1 MMLWSQSD
9 LVKATA
15 GGLIGDWRNDGIAGV
30 SIDSRSIKS
39 DELFVAVK
47 AKRDGHNFIN
57 DAIRLGAKGA
67 LVDHIPAETPSN
79 TPLLLVPSVQ
89 EALENL
95 GKYRREKS
103 QAKLVAIT
111 GSVGKTSSKNML
123 KTILEL
129 QGKTHASPASFN
141 NYLGVPLTLANIPI
155 DAAYAVVE
163 IGMNKPGEIEP
174 LARMAAADVVLITA
188 IGKAHLEAFGD
199 IAGIAHEK
207 AQIVKG
213 LKNRGIAVL
222 NADTPGY
229 EILKKQTIKN
239 GSQFIS
245 FGGIDSNLR
254 AKKMQKLNGRIK
266 VQCQFN
272 DRDLEFIVGSS
283 GFHFAENS
291 LGVLLCVDCLGAN
304 IEKASQDL
312 AKWAPSSGR
321 GSFEK
326 ILLPS
331 GNIFLIDDAFNA
343 NPSSMKSALQLLTQR
358 TLNCSRTV
366 AFLGDMMELGGNEV
380 MLHEE
385 IISWPE
391 LDDVDIVHT
400 LGPLMYHLHKKLP
413 SKIKGHHYW
422 SKNEFIS
429 DLENILQE
437 GDKVLVK
444 SSKSVGLS
452 SIVDA
457 IRAMKK

>member
-1 MMLWSQSD
+1 MLWSQSD

-67 LVDHIPAETPSN
+67 LVDHIPADIPSN

-141 NYLGVPLTLANIPI
+141 NYLGVPLTLANLPI

-174 LARMAAADVVLITA
+174 LARMTAADVVLITA

-213 LKNRGIAVL
+213 LK
-222 NADTPGY
+222 
-229 EILKKQTIKN
+229 
-239 GSQFIS
+239 S
-245 FGGIDSNLR
+245 
-254 AKKMQKLNGRIK
+254 
-266 VQCQFN
+266 
-272 DRDLEFIVGSS
+272 
-283 GFHFAENS
+283 
-291 LGVLLCVDCLGAN
+291 
-304 IEKASQDL
+304 
-312 AKWAPSSGR
+312 
-321 GSFEK
+321 
-326 ILLPS
+326 
-331 GNIFLIDDAFNA
+331 
-343 NPSSMKSALQLLTQR
+343 
-358 TLNCSRTV
+358 
-366 AFLGDMMELGGNEV
+366 
-380 MLHEE
+380 
-385 IISWPE
+385 
-391 LDDVDIVHT
+391 
-400 LGPLMYHLHKKLP
+400 
-413 SKIKGHHYW
+413 
-422 SKNEFIS
+422 
-429 DLENILQE
+429 
-437 GDKVLVK
+437 
-444 SSKSVGLS
+444 
-452 SIVDA
+452 
-457 IRAMKK
+457 

>member
-15 GGLIGDWRNDGIAGV
+15 GDLIGDWRNDGIAGV
-30 SIDSRSIKS
+30 SIDSRSIKL
-39 DELFVAVK
+39 DELFVAVR

-67 LVDHIPAETPSN
+67 LVDHIPADIPSN

-95 GKYRREKS
+95 GKYGRERS

-141 NYLGVPLTLANIPI
+141 NYLGVPLTLANLPI
-155 DAAYAVVE
+155 DATYAVVE

-174 LARMAAADVVLITA
+174 LARMTAADVVLITA

-213 LKNRGIAVL
+213 LKSRGIAVL

-291 LGVLLCVDCLGAN
+291 LGVLLCTDCLGAD

-312 AKWAPSSGR
+312 AKWEPSSGR

-358 TLNCSRTV
+358 TLNCSRRV
-366 AFLGDMMELGGNEV
+366 AFLGDMLELGENEV

-391 LDDVDIVHT
+391 LADVDIIHT

-413 SKIKGHHYW
+413 SNIKGCHYE
-422 SKNEFIS
+422 SKNELIS

-452 SIVDA
+452 SVVDA

>member
-1 MMLWSQSD
+1 MLWSQSD
-9 LVKATA
+9 IVRATA
-15 GGLIGDWRNDGIAGV
+15 GNLIGDWRNDGISGV

-47 AKRDGHNFIN
+47 AKRDGHSFIN

-67 LVDHIPAETPSN
+67 LVDHIPADIPSN

-95 GKYRREKS
+95 GKYRRERS

-141 NYLGVPLTLANIPI
+141 NYLGVPLTLANLPI
-155 DAAYAVVE
+155 DATYAVVE

-174 LARMAAADVVLITA
+174 LARMTSADVVLITA

-213 LKNRGIAVL
+213 LKSTGIAVL

-245 FGGIDSNLR
+245 FGGKDSNLR

-266 VQCQFN
+266 VHCQFN
-272 DRDLEFIVGSS
+272 NRDLDFIVGSS

-312 AKWAPSSGR
+312 AKWEPSSGR

-358 TLNCSRTV
+358 TLNCSRRV
-366 AFLGDMMELGGNEV
+366 AFLGDMLELGGNEV

-391 LDDVDIVHT
+391 LADVDIIHT

-413 SKIKGHHYW
+413 SNIKGCHYA
-422 SKNEFIS
+422 SKNELIS

-457 IRAMKK
+457 IRAMRR

>member
-1 MMLWSQSD
+1 MLWSQSD
-9 LVKATA
+9 LVEATA
-15 GGLIGDWRNDGIAGV
+15 GDLIGDWRNDGIAGV

-39 DELFVAVK
+39 DELFVAIK

-67 LVDHIPAETPSN
+67 LVDHIPAEIPAN

-95 GKYRREKS
+95 GKYRRERS

-123 KTILEL
+123 KTILAL

-141 NYLGVPLTLANIPI
+141 NYLGVPLTLANLPI
-155 DAAYAVVE
+155 DATYAVVE

-174 LARMAAADVVLITA
+174 LARMTAADVVLITA

-213 LKNRGIAVL
+213 LKSTGIAVL

-245 FGGIDSNLR
+245 FGGKDSNLR

-266 VQCQFN
+266 VHCQFN
-272 DRDLEFIVGSS
+272 NRDLDFIVGSS

-312 AKWAPSSGR
+312 AKWEPSSGR

-358 TLNCSRTV
+358 TLNCSRRV
-366 AFLGDMMELGGNEV
+366 AFLGDMLELGGNEV

-391 LDDVDIVHT
+391 LADVDIIHT

-413 SKIKGHHYW
+413 SNIKGCHYA
-422 SKNEFIS
+422 SKNELIS

-457 IRAMKK
+457 IRAMRR

>member
-1 MMLWSQSD
+1 MLWSQSD
-9 LVKATA
+9 LVEATA
-15 GGLIGDWRNDGIAGV
+15 GDLIGDWRNDGIAGV

-39 DELFVAVK
+39 DELFVAIK

-67 LVDHIPAETPSN
+67 LVDHIPAEIPAN

-95 GKYRREKS
+95 GKYRRKRS

-123 KTILEL
+123 KTILAL

-141 NYLGVPLTLANIPI
+141 NYLGVPLTLANLPI
-155 DAAYAVVE
+155 DATYAVVE

-174 LARMAAADVVLITA
+174 LARMTAADVVLITA

-213 LKNRGIAVL
+213 LKSTGIAVL

-245 FGGIDSNLR
+245 FGGKDSNLR

-266 VQCQFN
+266 VHCQFN
-272 DRDLEFIVGSS
+272 NRDLDFIVGSS

-312 AKWAPSSGR
+312 AKWEPSSGR

-358 TLNCSRTV
+358 TLNCSRRV
-366 AFLGDMMELGGNEV
+366 AFLGDMLELGGNEV

-391 LDDVDIVHT
+391 LADVDIIHT

-413 SKIKGHHYW
+413 SNIKGCHYA
-422 SKNEFIS
+422 SKNELIS

-457 IRAMKK
+457 IRAMRR

>member
-1 MMLWSQSD
+1 MLWSQSD
-9 LVKATA
+9 LVEATA
-15 GGLIGDWRNDGIAGV
+15 GDLIGDWRNDGIAGV

-39 DELFVAVK
+39 DELFVAIK

-57 DAIRLGAKGA
+57 DAMRLGAKGA
-67 LVDHIPAETPSN
+67 LVDHIPAEIPAN

-95 GKYRREKS
+95 GKYRRKRS

-123 KTILEL
+123 KTILAL

-141 NYLGVPLTLANIPI
+141 NYLGVPLTLANLPI
-155 DAAYAVVE
+155 DATYAVVE

-174 LARMAAADVVLITA
+174 LARMTAADVVLITA

-213 LKNRGIAVL
+213 LKSTGIAVL

-245 FGGIDSNLR
+245 FGGKDSNLR

-266 VQCQFN
+266 VHCQFN
-272 DRDLEFIVGSS
+272 NRDLDFIVGSS

-312 AKWAPSSGR
+312 AKWEPSSGR

-358 TLNCSRTV
+358 TLNCSRRV
-366 AFLGDMMELGGNEV
+366 AFLGDMLELGGDEV

-391 LDDVDIVHT
+391 LADVDIIHT

-413 SKIKGHHYW
+413 SNIKGCHYA
-422 SKNEFIS
+422 SKNELIS

-457 IRAMKK
+457 IRAMRR

>member
-1 MMLWSQSD
+1 MLWSQSD

-15 GGLIGDWRNDGIAGV
+15 GDLIGDWRNDGIAGV

-47 AKRDGHNFIN
+47 ANRDGHNFIN

-67 LVDHIPAETPSN
+67 LVDHIPADIPSN

-141 NYLGVPLTLANIPI
+141 NYLGVPLTLANLPI
-155 DAAYAVVE
+155 DATYAVVE

-174 LARMAAADVVLITA
+174 LARMTGADVVLITA

-213 LKNRGIAVL
+213 LKSRGIAVL

-229 EILKKQTIKN
+229 GILKKQTIKN
-239 GSQFIS
+239 GSQFVS

-291 LGVLLCVDCLGAN
+291 LGVLLCVDCLGAD

-312 AKWAPSSGR
+312 AKWEPSSGR

-343 NPSSMKSALQLLTQR
+343 NPSSMKSALQLLSQR
-358 TLNCSRTV
+358 TLNCSRRV
-366 AFLGDMMELGGNEV
+366 AFLGDMLELGENEV

-391 LDDVDIVHT
+391 LADVDIVHT
-400 LGPLMYHLHKKLP
+400 LGPLMYYLHKKLP
-413 SKIKGHHYW
+413 SNIKGCHYE
-422 SKNEFIS
+422 SKSELIS

>member
-1 MMLWSQSD
+1 
-9 LVKATA
+9 
-15 GGLIGDWRNDGIAGV
+15 
-30 SIDSRSIKS
+30 
-39 DELFVAVK
+39 
-47 AKRDGHNFIN
+47 
-57 DAIRLGAKGA
+57 
-67 LVDHIPAETPSN
+67 
-79 TPLLLVPSVQ
+79 
-89 EALENL
+89 
-95 GKYRREKS
+95 
-103 QAKLVAIT
+103 
-111 GSVGKTSSKNML
+111 ML
-123 KTILEL
+123 KTILER

-188 IGKAHLEAFGD
+188 IGKAHLKAFGD

-213 LKNRGIAVL
+213 LKSRGIAVL

-291 LGVLLCVDCLGAN
+291 LGVLLCVDCLGAD

-312 AKWAPSSGR
+312 AKWEPSSGR

-343 NPSSMKSALQLLTQR
+343 NPSSMKSALQLLSQR
-358 TLNCSRTV
+358 TLNCSRRV
-366 AFLGDMMELGGNEV
+366 AFLGDMLELGENEV

-391 LDDVDIVHT
+391 LADVDIIHT
-400 LGPLMYHLHKKLP
+400 LGPLMHYLHKKLP
-413 SKIKGHHYW
+413 SNIKGCHYE
-422 SKNEFIS
+422 SKNELIS

-457 IRAMKK
+457 IRSMKK

>member
-1 MMLWSQSD
+1 MLWSQSD

-15 GGLIGDWRNDGIAGV
+15 GDLIGDWRNDGIAGV

-67 LVDHIPAETPSN
+67 LVDHIPADIPSN

-95 GKYRREKS
+95 GKYRRERS

-141 NYLGVPLTLANIPI
+141 NYLGVPLTLANLPI
-155 DAAYAVVE
+155 DATYAVVE

-174 LARMAAADVVLITA
+174 LARMTSADVVLITA

-213 LKNRGIAVL
+213 LKSGGIAVL
-222 NADTPGY
+222 NADTPSY

-245 FGGIDSNLR
+245 FGGIDGNLR

-291 LGVLLCVDCLGAN
+291 LGVLLCADCLGAD

-312 AKWAPSSGR
+312 AKWEPSSGR

-343 NPSSMKSALQLLTQR
+343 NPSSMKSALQLLSQR
-358 TLNCSRTV
+358 TLNCSRRV
-366 AFLGDMMELGGNEV
+366 AFLGDMLELGENEV

-391 LDDVDIVHT
+391 LADVDIIHT
-400 LGPLMYHLHKKLP
+400 LGPLMHHLHKKLP
-413 SKIKGHHYW
+413 SNIKGCHYE
-422 SKNEFIS
+422 SKNELIS

>member
-1 MMLWSQSD
+1 MLWSQSD
-9 LVKATA
+9 LVNATA
-15 GGLIGDWRNDGIAGV
+15 GDLIGDWRNDGIAGV

-67 LVDHIPAETPSN
+67 LVDHIPADISSN

-95 GKYRREKS
+95 GKYRRERS
-103 QAKLVAIT
+103 QAKVVAIT

-141 NYLGVPLTLANIPI
+141 NYLGVPLTLANLPI
-155 DAAYAVVE
+155 DATYAVVE

-174 LARMAAADVVLITA
+174 LARMTAADVVLITA

-213 LKNRGIAVL
+213 LNSKGIAVL

-245 FGGIDSNLR
+245 FGGMGSNLR

-272 DRDLEFIVGSS
+272 DRNLEFIVGSS

-291 LGVLLCVDCLGAN
+291 LGVLLCADCLGAA
-304 IEKASQDL
+304 IEMASQDL
-312 AKWAPSSGR
+312 ANWAPSSGR

-358 TLNCSRTV
+358 TLNCSRRV
-366 AFLGDMMELGGNEV
+366 AFLGDML
-380 MLHEE
+380 
-385 IISWPE
+385 
-391 LDDVDIVHT
+391 
-400 LGPLMYHLHKKLP
+400 
-413 SKIKGHHYW
+413 
-422 SKNEFIS
+422 
-429 DLENILQE
+429 
-437 GDKVLVK
+437 
-444 SSKSVGLS
+444 
-452 SIVDA
+452 
-457 IRAMKK
+457 

>member
-1 MMLWSQSD
+1 MLWSQSD

-15 GGLIGDWRNDGIAGV
+15 GDLIGDWRNDGIAGV

-67 LVDHIPAETPSN
+67 LVDHIPAEIPSN

-89 EALENL
+89 EALEKL
-95 GKYRREKS
+95 GKYRRERS

-123 KTILEL
+123 KTVLEL

-141 NYLGVPLTLANIPI
+141 NYLGVPLTLANLPI
-155 DAAYAVVE
+155 DATYAVVE

-174 LARMAAADVVLITA
+174 LARMTAADVVLITA

-199 IAGIAHEK
+199 IAGIAYEK

-213 LKNRGIAVL
+213 LKSTGMAVL

-245 FGGIDSNLR
+245 FGGIDSKLR

-283 GFHFAENS
+283 GVHFAENS
-291 LGVLLCVDCLGAN
+291 LGVLLCADCLGAN

-312 AKWAPSSGR
+312 AKWEPSSGR

-343 NPSSMKSALQLLTQR
+343 NPSSMKSALQLLSQR
-358 TLNCSRTV
+358 TLNCSRRV
-366 AFLGDMMELGGNEV
+366 AFLGDMLELGENEV

-391 LDDVDIVHT
+391 LADVDIIHT
-400 LGPLMYHLHKKLP
+400 LGPLMNHLHKKLP
-413 SKIKGHHYW
+413 SNIKGCHYE
-422 SKNEFIS
+422 SINDLIS
-429 DLENILQE
+429 DLKNILQE

-452 SIVDA
+452 SIVHA

>member
-1 MMLWSQSD
+1 MLWSQSD

-15 GGLIGDWRNDGIAGV
+15 GDLIGDWRNDGIAGV

-57 DAIRLGAKGA
+57 HAIRLGAKGA
-67 LVDHIPAETPSN
+67 LVDHIPADISSN

-95 GKYRREKS
+95 GKYRRERS
-103 QAKLVAIT
+103 QAKVVAIT

-141 NYLGVPLTLANIPI
+141 NYLGVPLTLANLPI
-155 DAAYAVVE
+155 DATYAVVE

-174 LARMAAADVVLITA
+174 LARMTAADVVLITA

-213 LKNRGIAVL
+213 LKSTGMAVL

-245 FGGIDSNLR
+245 FGRVGSNLR

-272 DRDLEFIVGSS
+272 DRNLEFIIGSS

-291 LGVLLCVDCLGAN
+291 LGVLLCAHCLGAD

-312 AKWAPSSGR
+312 AKWDPSSGR

-358 TLNCSRTV
+358 TLNCSRRV
-366 AFLGDMMELGGNEV
+366 AFLGDMLELGQNEV

-391 LDDVDIVHT
+391 LADVDIVHT

-413 SKIKGHHYW
+413 FNVKGCHYE
-422 SKNEFIS
+422 SKNELIS

-444 SSKSVGLS
+444 SSKSIGLS

>member
-1 MMLWSQSD
+1 MLWSQSD

-15 GGLIGDWRNDGIAGV
+15 GDLIGDWRNDGIAGV

-67 LVDHIPAETPSN
+67 LVDHIPADIPSN
-79 TPLLLVPSVQ
+79 IPLLLVPSVQ
-89 EALENL
+89 QALENL
-95 GKYRREKS
+95 GKYRRERS

-141 NYLGVPLTLANIPI
+141 NYLGVPLTLANLPI
-155 DAAYAVVE
+155 DATYAVVE

-174 LARMAAADVVLITA
+174 LARMTSADVVLITA

-213 LKNRGIAVL
+213 LKSRGIAVL

-245 FGGIDSNLR
+245 FGGIDGNLR

-272 DRDLEFIVGSS
+272 DRDLDFIVGSS

-291 LGVLLCVDCLGAN
+291 LGVLLCADCLGAD

-312 AKWAPSSGR
+312 AKWEPSSGR

-343 NPSSMKSALQLLTQR
+343 NPSSMKSALQLLSQK
-358 TLNCSRTV
+358 TLNCSRRV
-366 AFLGDMMELGGNEV
+366 AFLGDMLELGENEV

-391 LDDVDIVHT
+391 LADVDIIHT

-413 SKIKGHHYW
+413 FNIKGCHYE
-422 SKNEFIS
+422 SKNELIS

>member
-1 MMLWSQSD
+1 MLWSQSD

-67 LVDHIPAETPSN
+67 LVDHIPADIPSN

-141 NYLGVPLTLANIPI
+141 NYLGVPLTLANLPI

-213 LKNRGIAVL
+213 LKSKGIAVL

-291 LGVLLCVDCLGAN
+291 LGVLLCVDCLGAD

-312 AKWAPSSGR
+312 AKWEPSSGR

-343 NPSSMKSALQLLTQR
+343 NPSSMKSALQLLSQR
-358 TLNCSRTV
+358 TLNCSRRV
-366 AFLGDMMELGGNEV
+366 AFLGDMLELGENEV

-391 LDDVDIVHT
+391 LADVDIIHT
-400 LGPLMYHLHKKLP
+400 LGPLMHYLHKKLP
-413 SKIKGHHYW
+413 SNIKGCHYE
-422 SKNEFIS
+422 SKNELIS

-452 SIVDA
+452 SVVDA
-457 IRAMKK
+457 IRSMKK

>member
-1 MMLWSQSD
+1 MLWSQSD

-15 GGLIGDWRNDGIAGV
+15 GDLIGDWRNDGIAGV

-67 LVDHIPAETPSN
+67 LVDHIPAEIPSN

-95 GKYRREKS
+95 GKYRRERS

-141 NYLGVPLTLANIPI
+141 NYLGVPLTLANLPI

-213 LKNRGIAVL
+213 LKSTGMAVL

-291 LGVLLCVDCLGAN
+291 LGVLLCVDCLGAD

-312 AKWAPSSGR
+312 AKWEPSSGR

-358 TLNCSRTV
+358 TLNCRRRV
-366 AFLGDMMELGGNEV
+366 AFLGDMLELGENEV

-391 LDDVDIVHT
+391 LADVDIIHT
-400 LGPLMYHLHKKLP
+400 LGPLMHYLHKKLP
-413 SKIKGHHYW
+413 SNIKGCHYE
-422 SKNEFIS
+422 SKNELIS

-444 SSKSVGLS
+444 SSKSVGMS

-457 IRAMKK
+457 IRSMKK

>member
-9 LVKATA
+9 LVKATT
-15 GGLIGDWRNDGIAGV
+15 GDLIGDWRNDGIAGV

-67 LVDHIPAETPSN
+67 LVDHIPADIPSN

-95 GKYRREKS
+95 GKYRRERS

-141 NYLGVPLTLANIPI
+141 NYLGVPLTLANLPI

-213 LKNRGIAVL
+213 LKSTGMAVL

-291 LGVLLCVDCLGAN
+291 LGVLLCVDCLGAD

-312 AKWAPSSGR
+312 AKWEPSSGR

-358 TLNCSRTV
+358 TLNCRRRV
-366 AFLGDMMELGGNEV
+366 AFLGDMLELGENEV

-391 LDDVDIVHT
+391 LADVDIIHT
-400 LGPLMYHLHKKLP
+400 LGPLMHYLHKKLP
-413 SKIKGHHYW
+413 SNIKGCHYE
-422 SKNEFIS
+422 SKNELIS

-457 IRAMKK
+457 IRAIKK

>member
-1 MMLWSQSD
+1 MLWSQSD
-9 LVKATA
+9 LVEATA
-15 GGLIGDWRNDGIAGV
+15 GDLIGDWRNDGIAGV

-39 DELFVAVK
+39 DELFVAIK

-67 LVDHIPAETPSN
+67 LVDHIPAEIPAN

-95 GKYRREKS
+95 GKYRRKRS

-123 KTILEL
+123 KTILAL

-141 NYLGVPLTLANIPI
+141 NYLGVPLTLANLPI
-155 DAAYAVVE
+155 DATYAVVE

-174 LARMAAADVVLITA
+174 LARMTAADVVLITA

-213 LKNRGIAVL
+213 LKSTGIAVL

-245 FGGIDSNLR
+245 FGGKDSNLR

-291 LGVLLCVDCLGAN
+291 LGVLLCADCLGAD

-312 AKWAPSSGR
+312 AKWEPSSGR

-358 TLNCSRTV
+358 TLNCSRRV
-366 AFLGDMMELGGNEV
+366 AFLGDMLELGGNEV

-391 LDDVDIVHT
+391 LADVDIIHT

-413 SKIKGHHYW
+413 SNIKGCHYA
-422 SKNEFIS
+422 SKNELIS

-457 IRAMKK
+457 IRAMRR

>member
-1 MMLWSQSD
+1 MLWSQSD

-15 GGLIGDWRNDGIAGV
+15 GDLIGDWRNDGIAGV

-67 LVDHIPAETPSN
+67 LVDHIPADISSN

-95 GKYRREKS
+95 GKYRRERS
-103 QAKLVAIT
+103 QAKVVAIT

-141 NYLGVPLTLANIPI
+141 NYLGVPLTLANLPI
-155 DAAYAVVE
+155 DATYAVVE

-174 LARMAAADVVLITA
+174 LARMTSADVVLITA

-213 LKNRGIAVL
+213 LNSKGIAVL

-245 FGGIDSNLR
+245 FGGMGSNLR
-254 AKKMQKLNGRIK
+254 AKKMQKLSGRIK

-272 DRDLEFIVGSS
+272 DSNLEFIIGSS
-283 GFHFAENS
+283 GFHIAENS
-291 LGVLLCVDCLGAN
+291 LGVLLCADCLGAD

-312 AKWAPSSGR
+312 AKWEPSSGR

-326 ILLPS
+326 IFLPS

-358 TLNCSRTV
+358 TLNCSRRV
-366 AFLGDMMELGGNEV
+366 AFLGDMLELGG
-380 MLHEE
+380 M
-385 IISWPE
+385 
-391 LDDVDIVHT
+391 
-400 LGPLMYHLHKKLP
+400 KLCFMR
-413 SKIKGHHYW
+413 K
-422 SKNEFIS
+422 
-429 DLENILQE
+429 
-437 GDKVLVK
+437 
-444 SSKSVGLS
+444 
-452 SIVDA
+452 
-457 IRAMKK
+457 

>member
-1 MMLWSQSD
+1 MLWSQSD

-15 GGLIGDWRNDGIAGV
+15 GDLIGDWQNDGIAGV

-67 LVDHIPAETPSN
+67 LVDHIPADIPSN

-95 GKYRREKS
+95 GKYRRERS

-141 NYLGVPLTLANIPI
+141 NYLGVPLTLANLPI
-155 DAAYAVVE
+155 DATYAVVE

-174 LARMAAADVVLITA
+174 LARMTSADVVLITA

-213 LKNRGIAVL
+213 LKSRGIAVL

-245 FGGIDSNLR
+245 FGGIDGNLR

-291 LGVLLCVDCLGAN
+291 LGVLLCADCLGAD

-312 AKWAPSSGR
+312 AKWEPSSGR

-326 ILLPS
+326 ILLAS

-343 NPSSMKSALQLLTQR
+343 NPSSMKSALQLLSQR
-358 TLNCSRTV
+358 TVNCSRRV
-366 AFLGDMMELGGNEV
+366 AFLGDMLELGENEV

-391 LDDVDIVHT
+391 LADVDIIHT
-400 LGPLMYHLHKKLP
+400 LGPLMHYLHKKLP
-413 SKIKGHHYW
+413 SNIKGCHYK
-422 SKNEFIS
+422 SKNELIS

>member
-1 MMLWSQSD
+1 MLWSQSD

-15 GGLIGDWRNDGIAGV
+15 GDLIGDWRNDGIAGV

-39 DELFVAVK
+39 DELFVAIK

-67 LVDHIPAETPSN
+67 LVDHIPADIPSN

-95 GKYRREKS
+95 GKYRRERS
-103 QAKLVAIT
+103 QAKVVAIT

-141 NYLGVPLTLANIPI
+141 NYLGVPLTLANLPI
-155 DAAYAVVE
+155 DATYAVVE

-174 LARMAAADVVLITA
+174 LARMTSADVVLITA

-213 LKNRGIAVL
+213 LKSGGIAVL

-245 FGGIDSNLR
+245 FGGIDGNLR
-254 AKKMQKLNGRIK
+254 AKKMQNLNGRIK

-291 LGVLLCVDCLGAN
+291 LGVLLCVDCLGAD
-304 IEKASQDL
+304 IEKASKDL
-312 AKWAPSSGR
+312 AKWEPSSGR

-326 ILLPS
+326 ILLHS

-358 TLNCSRTV
+358 TLNCSRRV
-366 AFLGDMMELGGNEV
+366 ALLGDMLELGENEV

-391 LDDVDIVHT
+391 LADVDIIHT

-413 SKIKGHHYW
+413 SNKKGCHYE
-422 SKNEFIS
+422 SKNELIS

>member
-1 MMLWSQSD
+1 MLWSQSD

-15 GGLIGDWRNDGIAGV
+15 GDLIGDWRNDGIAGV

-67 LVDHIPAETPSN
+67 LVDHIPADIPSN

-141 NYLGVPLTLANIPI
+141 NYLGVPLTLANLPI
-155 DAAYAVVE
+155 DATYAVVE

-174 LARMAAADVVLITA
+174 LARMTAADVVLITA

-213 LKNRGIAVL
+213 LKSGGIAVL

-291 LGVLLCVDCLGAN
+291 LGVLLCADCLGAD

-312 AKWAPSSGR
+312 AKWEPSSGR

-343 NPSSMKSALQLLTQR
+343 NPSSMKSALQLLSQR
-358 TLNCSRTV
+358 TLNCSRRV
-366 AFLGDMMELGGNEV
+366 AFLGDMLELGENEV

-391 LDDVDIVHT
+391 LADVDIIHT
-400 LGPLMYHLHKKLP
+400 LGPLMHYLHKKLP
-413 SKIKGHHYW
+413 SNIKGCHYE
-422 SKNEFIS
+422 SKNELIS

-457 IRAMKK
+457 IRSMKK

>member
-1 MMLWSQSD
+1 MLWSQSD

-15 GGLIGDWRNDGIAGV
+15 GDLIGDWRNDGIAGV

-47 AKRDGHNFIN
+47 ANRDGHNFIN

-67 LVDHIPAETPSN
+67 LVDHIPADIPAN

-89 EALENL
+89 EALEDL

-141 NYLGVPLTLANIPI
+141 NYLGVPLTLANLPI
-155 DAAYAVVE
+155 DATYAVVE

-213 LKNRGIAVL
+213 LKSRGIAVL

-245 FGGIDSNLR
+245 FGGIDGNLR

-291 LGVLLCVDCLGAN
+291 LGVLLCVDCLGAD
-304 IEKASQDL
+304 IEKASHDL
-312 AKWAPSSGR
+312 AKWEPSSGR

-343 NPSSMKSALQLLTQR
+343 NPSSMKSALQLLSQR
-358 TLNCSRTV
+358 TVNCSRRV
-366 AFLGDMMELGGNEV
+366 AFLGDMLELGENEV

-391 LDDVDIVHT
+391 LADVDIIHT

-413 SKIKGHHYW
+413 SNIKGCHYE
-422 SKNEFIS
+422 SKNELIS

>member
-15 GGLIGDWRNDGIAGV
+15 GDLIGDWRNDGIAGV

-67 LVDHIPAETPSN
+67 LVDHIPADIPSN

-95 GKYRREKS
+95 GKYRRERS

-141 NYLGVPLTLANIPI
+141 NYLGVPLTLANLPI
-155 DAAYAVVE
+155 DATYAVVE

-174 LARMAAADVVLITA
+174 LARMTAADVVLITA

-213 LKNRGIAVL
+213 LKSRGIAVL

-291 LGVLLCVDCLGAN
+291 LGVLLCADCLGAD
-304 IEKASQDL
+304 IETVSYTHLTLPTKA
-312 AKWAPSSGR
+312 
-321 GSFEK
+321 
-326 ILLPS
+326 
-331 GNIFLIDDAFNA
+331 
-343 NPSSMKSALQLLTQR
+343 
-358 TLNCSRTV
+358 
-366 AFLGDMMELGGNEV
+366 
-380 MLHEE
+380 
-385 IISWPE
+385 
-391 LDDVDIVHT
+391 
-400 LGPLMYHLHKKLP
+400 
-413 SKIKGHHYW
+413 
-422 SKNEFIS
+422 
-429 DLENILQE
+429 
-437 GDKVLVK
+437 
-444 SSKSVGLS
+444 
-452 SIVDA
+452 
-457 IRAMKK
+457 

>member
-1 MMLWSQSD
+1 MLWSQSD
-9 LVKATA
+9 LVEATA
-15 GGLIGDWRNDGIAGV
+15 GDLIGDWRNDGIAGV

-39 DELFVAVK
+39 DELFVAIK

-67 LVDHIPAETPSN
+67 LVDHIPAEIPAN

-95 GKYRREKS
+95 GKYRRERS

-123 KTILEL
+123 KTILAL

-141 NYLGVPLTLANIPI
+141 NYLGVPLTLANLPI
-155 DAAYAVVE
+155 DATYAVVE

-174 LARMAAADVVLITA
+174 LARMTAADVVLITA

-213 LKNRGIAVL
+213 LKSTGIAVL

-229 EILKKQTIKN
+229 KILKKQTIKN

-245 FGGIDSNLR
+245 FGGKDSNLR

-266 VQCQFN
+266 VHCQFN
-272 DRDLEFIVGSS
+272 NRELDFMVGSS

-312 AKWAPSSGR
+312 AKWEPSRGR

-358 TLNCSRTV
+358 TLNCSRRV
-366 AFLGDMMELGGNEV
+366 AFLGDMLELGGNEV

-391 LDDVDIVHT
+391 LADIDIIHT

-413 SKIKGHHYW
+413 SNIKGCHYE
-422 SKNEFIS
+422 SKNELIS
-429 DLENILQE
+429 DLESILQE

-457 IRAMKK
+457 IRAMRR

>member
-1 MMLWSQSD
+1 MLWSQSD
-9 LVKATA
+9 LVEATA
-15 GGLIGDWRNDGIAGV
+15 GDLIGDWRNDGIAGV

-39 DELFVAVK
+39 DELFVAIK

-67 LVDHIPAETPSN
+67 LVDHIPAEIPAN

-95 GKYRREKS
+95 GKYRRKRS

-141 NYLGVPLTLANIPI
+141 NYLGVPLTQANLPI
-155 DAAYAVVE
+155 DATYAVVE

-174 LARMAAADVVLITA
+174 LARMTAADVVLITA

-213 LKNRGIAVL
+213 LKSTGIAVL

-245 FGGIDSNLR
+245 FGGKDSNLR

-266 VQCQFN
+266 VHCQFN
-272 DRDLEFIVGSS
+272 NRDLDFIVGSS

-312 AKWAPSSGR
+312 AKWEPSSGR

-358 TLNCSRTV
+358 TLNCSRRV
-366 AFLGDMMELGGNEV
+366 AFLGDMLELGGNEV

-391 LDDVDIVHT
+391 LADVDIIHT

-413 SKIKGHHYW
+413 SNIKGCHYA
-422 SKNEFIS
+422 SKNELIS

-457 IRAMKK
+457 IRAMRR

>member
-1 MMLWSQSD
+1 MLWSQSD
-9 LVKATA
+9 LVEATA
-15 GGLIGDWRNDGIAGV
+15 GDLIGDWRNDGIAGV

-39 DELFVAVK
+39 DELFVAIK

-67 LVDHIPAETPSN
+67 LVDHIPAEIPAN

-95 GKYRREKS
+95 GKYRRKRS

-123 KTILEL
+123 KTILAL

-141 NYLGVPLTLANIPI
+141 NYLGVPLTLANLPI
-155 DAAYAVVE
+155 DATYAVVE

-174 LARMAAADVVLITA
+174 LARMTAADVVLITA

-213 LKNRGIAVL
+213 LKSTGIAVL

-229 EILKKQTIKN
+229 EILKKQTIGN

-245 FGGIDSNLR
+245 FGGKDSNLR

-266 VQCQFN
+266 VHCQFN
-272 DRDLEFIVGSS
+272 NRDLDFIVGSS

-312 AKWAPSSGR
+312 AKWEPSSGR

-358 TLNCSRTV
+358 TLNCSRRV
-366 AFLGDMMELGGNEV
+366 AFLGDMLELGGNEV

-391 LDDVDIVHT
+391 LADVDIIHT

-413 SKIKGHHYW
+413 SNIKGCHYA
-422 SKNEFIS
+422 SKNELIS

-457 IRAMKK
+457 IRAMRR

>member
-1 MMLWSQSD
+1 MLWSQSD

-15 GGLIGDWRNDGIAGV
+15 GDLIGDWRNDGIAGV

-67 LVDHIPAETPSN
+67 LVDHIPADIPSN

-95 GKYRREKS
+95 GKYRRERS

-141 NYLGVPLTLANIPI
+141 NYLGVPLTLANLPI
-155 DAAYAVVE
+155 DATYAVVE

-174 LARMAAADVVLITA
+174 LARMTSADVVLITA

-199 IAGIAHEK
+199 IAGIAYEK

-213 LKNRGIAVL
+213 LKSRGIAVL
-222 NADTPGY
+222 NADTPAY

-291 LGVLLCVDCLGAN
+291 LGVLLCVDCLGAD

-312 AKWAPSSGR
+312 AKWEPSSGR

-343 NPSSMKSALQLLTQR
+343 NPSSMKSALQLLSQR
-358 TLNCSRTV
+358 TLNCSRRV
-366 AFLGDMMELGGNEV
+366 AFLGDMLELGENEV

-391 LDDVDIVHT
+391 LADVDIIHT
-400 LGPLMYHLHKKLP
+400 LGPLMYRLHKKLP
-413 SKIKGHHYW
+413 SYIKGCHYE
-422 SKNEFIS
+422 SKNELIS

>member
-1 MMLWSQSD
+1 MLWSQSD

-15 GGLIGDWRNDGIAGV
+15 GDLIGDWRNDGIAGV

-67 LVDHIPAETPSN
+67 LVDHIPADIPSN

-95 GKYRREKS
+95 GKYRRERS

-141 NYLGVPLTLANIPI
+141 NYLGVPLTLANLPI
-155 DAAYAVVE
+155 DATYAVVE

-174 LARMAAADVVLITA
+174 LARMTAADVVLITA

-213 LKNRGIAVL
+213 LKSGGIAVL

-245 FGGIDSNLR
+245 FGRVGSNLR

-272 DRDLEFIVGSS
+272 ERNLEFIVGSS

-291 LGVLLCVDCLGAN
+291 LGVLLCADCLGAD

-312 AKWAPSSGR
+312 AKWKPSSGR

-358 TLNCSRTV
+358 TLNCSRRV
-366 AFLGDMMELGGNEV
+366 AFLGDMLELGENEV

-391 LDDVDIVHT
+391 LADVDIIHT

-413 SKIKGHHYW
+413 SNIKGCHYE
-422 SKNEFIS
+422 SKNDLIS
-429 DLENILQE
+429 DLKNILQE

-444 SSKSVGLS
+444 SSKSIGLS

>member
-1 MMLWSQSD
+1 MLWSQSD

-15 GGLIGDWRNDGIAGV
+15 GDLSGDWRNDGVAGV

-67 LVDHIPAETPSN
+67 LVDHVPAEIPSN

-95 GKYRREKS
+95 GKYQRERS

-123 KTILEL
+123 KTILEV

-141 NYLGVPLTLANIPI
+141 NYLGVPLTLANLPI
-155 DAAYAVVE
+155 DATYAVVE

-174 LARMAAADVVLITA
+174 LARMTAADVVLITA

-213 LKNRGIAVL
+213 LKSRGIAVL

-245 FGGIDSNLR
+245 FGGIDGNLR

-283 GFHFAENS
+283 GFHFVENS
-291 LGVLLCVDCLGAN
+291 LGVLLCADCLGAN

-312 AKWAPSSGR
+312 AKWEPSSGR

-326 ILLPS
+326 IFLPS

-358 TLNCSRTV
+358 TLNCSRRV
-366 AFLGDMMELGGNEV
+366 AFLGDMLELGENEV

-391 LDDVDIVHT
+391 LADVDIIHT

-413 SKIKGHHYW
+413 SNIKGCHYE
-422 SKNEFIS
+422 SKNELIA
-429 DLENILQE
+429 DLENILQA

>member
-1 MMLWSQSD
+1 MLWSQSD

-15 GGLIGDWRNDGIAGV
+15 GDLIGDWQNDGIAGV

-67 LVDHIPAETPSN
+67 LVDHIPADIPSN

-123 KTILEL
+123 KTILER

-141 NYLGVPLTLANIPI
+141 NYLGVPLTLANLPI

-174 LARMAAADVVLITA
+174 LARMTAADVVLITA

-245 FGGIDSNLR
+245 YGGIDSNLR
-254 AKKMQKLNGRIK
+254 AKKMQKLNGKIK
-266 VQCQFN
+266 VHCQFN

-291 LGVLLCVDCLGAN
+291 LGVLLCADCLGAN

-312 AKWAPSSGR
+312 AKWEPSSGR

-343 NPSSMKSALQLLTQR
+343 NPSSMKSALQLLSQR
-358 TLNCSRTV
+358 TLNCSRRV
-366 AFLGDMMELGGNEV
+366 AFLGDMLELGENEV

-391 LDDVDIVHT
+391 LADVDIIHT
-400 LGPLMYHLHKKLP
+400 LGPLMHYLHKKLP
-413 SKIKGHHYW
+413 SNIKGCHYE
-422 SKNEFIS
+422 SKNELIS

-457 IRAMKK
+457 IRSMKK

>member
-1 MMLWSQSD
+1 MLWSLSD

-15 GGLIGDWRNDGIAGV
+15 GDLIGDWRNDGIAGV

-67 LVDHIPAETPSN
+67 LVDHIPADISSK

-95 GKYRREKS
+95 GKYRRERS
-103 QAKLVAIT
+103 QAKVVAIT

-141 NYLGVPLTLANIPI
+141 NYLGVPLTLANLPI
-155 DAAYAVVE
+155 DATYAVVE

-174 LARMAAADVVLITA
+174 LARMTAADVVLITA
-188 IGKAHLEAFGD
+188 IGKAHLKAFGD

-213 LKNRGIAVL
+213 LNRKGIAVL

-245 FGGIDSNLR
+245 FGGTDSNLR

-272 DRDLEFIVGSS
+272 DRNLEFIVGSS

-291 LGVLLCVDCLGAN
+291 LGVLLCADCLGAD

-312 AKWAPSSGR
+312 AKWEPSSGR

-358 TLNCSRTV
+358 TLNCSRRV
-366 AFLGDMMELGGNEV
+366 AFLGDMLELGENEV

-391 LDDVDIVHT
+391 LADVDIVHT

-413 SKIKGHHYW
+413 FNIKGCHYE
-422 SKNEFIS
+422 SKNELIS

-444 SSKSVGLS
+444 SSKSIGLS

>member
-1 MMLWSQSD
+1 MLWSQSD
-9 LVKATA
+9 LVEATA
-15 GGLIGDWRNDGIAGV
+15 GDLIGDWRNDGIAGV

-39 DELFVAVK
+39 DELFVAIK

-67 LVDHIPAETPSN
+67 LVDHIPAEIPAN

-95 GKYRREKS
+95 GKYRRERS

-123 KTILEL
+123 KTILAL

-141 NYLGVPLTLANIPI
+141 NYLGVPLTLANLPI
-155 DAAYAVVE
+155 DATYAVVE

-174 LARMAAADVVLITA
+174 LARMTAADVVLITA

-213 LKNRGIAVL
+213 LKSTGIAVL

-245 FGGIDSNLR
+245 FSGKDSNLR
-254 AKKMQKLNGRIK
+254 VKKMQKLNGRIK
-266 VQCQFN
+266 VHCQFN
-272 DRDLEFIVGSS
+272 NRDLDFIVGSS

-312 AKWAPSSGR
+312 AKWEPSSGR

-358 TLNCSRTV
+358 TLNCSRRV
-366 AFLGDMMELGGNEV
+366 AFLGDMLELGGNEV

-391 LDDVDIVHT
+391 LADVDIIHT

-413 SKIKGHHYW
+413 SNIKGCHYA
-422 SKNEFIS
+422 SKNELIS

-457 IRAMKK
+457 IRAMRR